1 MTELQNELNRAVAGF
16 VDQITEIARR
26 AAVEMIENA
35 LNGHGGGSARGRALP
50 AIARGRRGRG
60 AKRTEG
66 ELEDLQ
72 DKFVDFVKDNPGL
85 RIEQINKQLGTTTK
99 DLQLPIRKLIAEGV
113 ILAKGS
119 KRSTTY
125 TAGAGRKRKKA

>member
-1 MTELQNELNRAVAGF
+1 MTDLQNELNRAVAGF

-26 AAVEMIENA
+26 AAVEMIESA
-35 LNGHGGGSARGRALP
+35 LNGSGRGRGGVP
-50 AIARGRRGRG
+50 AAARGRRSRG
-60 AKRTEG
+60 AKRTEA
-66 ELEDLQ
+66 ELEQLQ
-72 DKFVDFVKDNPGL
+72 EQFHDFVKDNPGL

-99 DLQLPIRKLIAEGV
+99 DLQLPIRKMIADGT

-125 TAGAGRKRKKA
+125 TVGKRKKG